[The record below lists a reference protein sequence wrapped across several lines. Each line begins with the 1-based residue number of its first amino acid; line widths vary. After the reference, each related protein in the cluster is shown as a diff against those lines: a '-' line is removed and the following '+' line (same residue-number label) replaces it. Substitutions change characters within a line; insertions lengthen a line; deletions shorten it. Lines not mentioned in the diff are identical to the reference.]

1 MKERYIALPMYGGRV
16 DDSLVRDGYIYVG
29 NTVEEV
35 VELLKR
41 DFLEWADG
49 DEDATAEWM
58 VYHIVEPAVWTLT
71 AKMVVEAK
79 LAGVDGLLGV

>member
-1 MKERYIALPMYGGRV
+1 MKERHIALPMCGGRV
-16 DDSLVRDGYIYVG
+16 DDSLVRDGYIHIG

-41 DFLEWADG
+41 DLLGWA

-58 VYHIVEPAVWTLT
+58 VYRIVDPAVWTLT
-71 AKMVVEAK
+71 AKMVAEAK
-79 LAGVDGLLGV
+79 LAGVDGLPGV